1 MDEDLL
7 LIAMPILAIGLN
19 LGLWRLSR
27 GYTRFAGAAM
37 FVLLS
42 GLIAS
47 PLIGVLCWEASQ
59 LERSFGNT
67 QGDAL
72 VAVAAG
78 AFNAA
83 LALIGAVAAALRK
96 PVVASRQVPRGERVR
111 LRSD

>member
-1 MDEDLL
+1 MEGFLL
-7 LIAMPILAIGLN
+7 LLVPILAIGLN

-42 GLIAS
+42 GLIGS
-47 PLIGVLCWEASQ
+47 PLIGVLCWQASQ
-59 LERSFGNT
+59 FERSFGNT

-72 VAVAAG
+72 VSVAAG

-83 LALIGAVAAALRK
+83 LALIGAIAAAARK
-96 PVVASRQVPRGERVR
+96 PVAPKQVSNDERVR

>member
-7 LIAMPILAIGLN
+7 LVAMPILAIGLN
-19 LGLWRLSR
+19 LGLWHLSR

-47 PLIGVLCWEASQ
+47 PLIGVLCWEVTQ
-59 LERSFGNT
+59 IERSYGNS

-72 VAVAAG
+72 VSVAAG

-83 LALIGAVAAALRK
+83 LALIGAVAAAVRK
-96 PVVASRQVPRGERVR
+96 PAAATKQASESERVR

>member
-7 LIAMPILAIGLN
+7 LIAIPILAIGLN

-27 GYTRFAGAAM
+27 DYTRFAGAGM

-47 PLIGVLCWEASQ
+47 PMIGVLCWEATQ
-59 LERSFGNT
+59 IERSYGYG

-72 VAVAAG
+72 VSVAAG
-78 AFNAA
+78 LFNAA
-83 LALIGAVAAALRK
+83 LALIGAVAAAVRK
-96 PVVASRQVPRGERVR
+96 PVAPKQASNDERVR

>member
-19 LGLWRLSR
+19 FGLWRLSR

-47 PLIGVLCWEASQ
+47 PLIGVLCWQASQ

-72 VAVAAG
+72 VALAAG

-83 LALIGAVAAALRK
+83 LALIGAVAAAVRK
-96 PVVASRQVPRGERVR
+96 PVAPKQASNGERVR

>member
-1 MDEDLL
+1 MEGFLLL
-7 LIAMPILAIGLN
+7 LIPILAIGLN

-47 PLIGVLCWEASQ
+47 PLLGVLCWQATHI
-59 LERSFGNT
+59 ERSYGYN

-83 LALIGAVAAALRK
+83 LALIGAVAAAVRK
-96 PVVASRQVPRGERVR
+96 PALAPKRASDSERVR

>member
-1 MDEDLL
+1 MEGFLLL
-7 LIAMPILAIGLN
+7 LIPILTICLN

-47 PLIGVLCWEASQ
+47 PLIGVLCWQASQ

-72 VAVAAG
+72 VSVAAG
-78 AFNAA
+78 AFNVA
-83 LALIGAVAAALRK
+83 LALIGAVAAAVRK
-96 PVVASRQVPRGERVR
+96 PAVAPKQAPESERVR